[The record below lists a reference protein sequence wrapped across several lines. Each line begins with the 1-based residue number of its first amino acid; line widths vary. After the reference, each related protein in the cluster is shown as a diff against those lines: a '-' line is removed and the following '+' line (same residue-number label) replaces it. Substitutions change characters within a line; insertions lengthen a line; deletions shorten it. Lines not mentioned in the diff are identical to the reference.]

1 MVEYFCFSDGG
12 CINNGKK
19 KAKASFCS
27 VFIDGKD
34 KIIIKGIVKP
44 YKYYL
49 NDENIIFDNDN
60 IVSIN
65 INIDDMSSIISIDE
79 TVSIAP
85 SNNRGELLGIIYSLL
100 QLLNRGLNEK
110 VDYNTVEI
118 YTDSLICLKT
128 FNEWLPKRRK
138 NNTVHEL
145 KNFDLLIIAE
155 YLLDEVKKIYLA
167 VNIIHVKSHQ
177 PRPHEN
183 EGTRK
188 LFIWLG
194 NQFADKHCSLLLKA
208 TA

>member
-19 KAKASFCS
+19 TAKASFCS
-27 VFIDGKD
+27 VFIDGNEKIVIKD
-34 KIIIKGIVKP
+34 IVKP

-49 NDENIIFDNDN
+49 NDTKIIFDNGH
-60 IVSIN
+60 IVSI
-65 INIDDMSSIISIDE
+65 DSIDE
-79 TVSIAP
+79 MLSIDDSLSILP

-128 FNEWLPKRRK
+128 FNEWLPARRK
-138 NNTVHEL
+138 NNTAHEL
-145 KNFDLLIIAE
+145 KNFDLIIIAE

-177 PRPHEN
+177 PRPHES

-194 NQFADKHCSLLLKA
+194 NQVADKHCSMILSSKK
-208 TA
+208 

>member
-19 KAKASFCS
+19 NAKASFCS
-27 VFIDGKD
+27 VFIDGREKN
-34 KIIIKGIVKP
+34 IIKDIVKP

-49 NDENIIFDNDN
+49 NDENIIFDNDC

-65 INIDDMSSIISIDE
+65 SSIDE
-79 TVSIAP
+79 MLLIDESVKIAP

-110 VDYNTVEI
+110 VDCNTVEI
-118 YTDSLICLKT
+118 YTDSLICVNT
-128 FNEWLPKRRK
+128 FNEWLPTRRK
-138 NNTVHEL
+138 NNTAHEL

-155 YLLDEVKKIYLA
+155 YLLDEIKKIYLS

-177 PRPHEN
+177 PRPNEY

-194 NQFADKHCSLLLKA
+194 NQAADKHCSILLNSA
-208 TA
+208 M